1 MATPV
6 PAEPTASE
14 ALPTIE
20 LLSWNIV
27 GLWSLDIQIETC
39 AICRNHIMD
48 SCVECQNGL
57 EAAAPCA
64 ISWGKCG
71 HAFHAHCIGK
81 WLNSRNVCP
90 LDTQAWVYDTQR
102 QSD

>member
-1 MATPV
+1 MSDNKP
-6 PAEPTASE
+6 E
-14 ALPTIE
+14 LE

-48 SCVECQNGL
+48 SCVECLNGL
-57 EAAAPCA
+57 DGETTCK

-71 HAFHAHCIGK
+71 HAFHTHCITR

-90 LDTQAWVYDTQR
+90 LDTQAWVYDKKKEEQH
-102 QSD
+102 

>member
-1 MATPV
+1 MEMGERLESTTGGRP
-6 PAEPTASE
+6 E
-14 ALPTIE
+14 IE
-20 LLSWNIV
+20 IVSWNIV
-27 GLWSLDIQIETC
+27 GLWSLNVQIEIC

-57 EAAAPCA
+57 INNEVCS

-71 HAFHAHCIGK
+71 HAFHTHCINH

-90 LDTQAWVYDTQR
+90 LDTQQWAYDKHTTE
-102 QSD
+102 